1 MPTAHRSPLTL
12 RELLVVGLC
21 ATAFVVLRT
30 VLRLPIHLPG
40 HNAAIFSVLLV
51 VAAGTVGRAPAA
63 TAMAAVAGILSLLAG
78 IGTADGPAV
87 VLRYLLPGLM
97 LDALLVARLDVCGRS
112 WAALLVG
119 AAAGLLKL
127 AVSLGWAAIVGQPGE
142 WLLAKAAVAG
152 PVHTI
157 SGGLGGLLGGLLVAR
172 LRRAGLA
179 AGAPKDQPRSP

>member
-1 MPTAHRSPLTL
+1 MPPSKRLTL

-40 HNAAIFSVLLV
+40 HNAAVFVVFLV
-51 VAAGTVGRAPAA
+51 VAAGAVGRAPAA

-97 LDALLVARLDVCGRS
+97 VDALLVARIDACGR
-112 WAALLVG
+112 ARTALLVG
-119 AAAGLLKL
+119 AVAGLLKL
-127 AVSLGWAAIVGQPGE
+127 GVSLGWAAVIGQPAD
-142 WLLAKAAVAG
+142 WLIAKAVVAG
-152 PVHTI
+152 PVHAV
-157 SGGLGGLLGGLLVAR
+157 SGGLGGLAGGLLVAR
-172 LRRAGLA
+172 LQRAGLA
-179 AGAPKDQPRSP
+179 PPAP

>member
-1 MPTAHRSPLTL
+1 MPPAQRLTL

-40 HNAAIFSVLLV
+40 HNAAIFTLFLV
-51 VAAGTVGRAPAA
+51 VAAGAVGRAPAA

-87 VLRYLLPGLM
+87 VLRYLLPGLV
-97 LDALLVARLDVCGRS
+97 LDALLVARVDACGRA
-112 WAALLVG
+112 WVATLVG
-119 AAAGLLKL
+119 AMAGLLKL
-127 AVSLGWAAIVGQPGE
+127 GVSLGWAGLIGQPSD
-142 WLLAKAAVAG
+142 WILAKATVAG
-152 PVHTI
+152 PVHAI

-179 AGAPKDQPRSP
+179 PPRT